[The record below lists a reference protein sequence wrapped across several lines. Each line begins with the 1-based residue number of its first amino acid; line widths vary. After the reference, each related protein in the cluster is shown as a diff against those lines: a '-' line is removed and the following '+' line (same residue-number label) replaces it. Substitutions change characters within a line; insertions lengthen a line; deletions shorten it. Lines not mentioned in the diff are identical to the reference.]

1 VASAPPVVGTRR
13 ERVREQTIDEIKA
26 AARAEL
32 VAHGRGGIQLRAVAR
47 AVGLTA
53 PALYRYFPG
62 IDELVTAVTV
72 DLYDELNAELEG
84 ARDAALAVTNPTDAY
99 QAMLATSRAFRRW
112 AVDHPSEFG
121 LLFATPPTGFAH
133 PPDTPCEEASNR
145 FGTVFAGTFIQM
157 WEENP
162 FPVEPPDAMAPGLV
176 AGLRPYWTWLTD
188 TLAPSMPI
196 GAVVFFLEGW
206 VRIYGIVALEVFGH
220 LSWAVTDGGPMFEET
235 MRVLARDIGR
245 PDAYRPP
252 LD

>member
-1 VASAPPVVGTRR
+1 MTTTAPSMTTRR

-47 AVGLTA
+47 SVGLTA

-62 IDELVTAVTV
+62 IDDLVTAVTV

-84 ARDAALAVTNPTDAY
+84 ARDAATAATDPPDAY
-99 QAMLATSRAFRRW
+99 EAMLATSRAFRRW
-112 AVDHPSEFG
+112 AVGHPSEFG
-121 LLFATPPTGFAH
+121 LLFATPPAGFAH
-133 PPDTPCEEASNR
+133 APDTPCEEASSR
-145 FGTVFAGTFIQM
+145 FGTVFASTFIQM

-162 FPVEPPDAMAPGLV
+162 FAVDPPEEMAPGLV
-176 AGLRPYWTWLTD
+176 AGVEPYWTWLTD

-235 MRVLARDIGR
+235 MRSLARDVGR
-245 PDAYRPP
+245 PEAYRPP
-252 LD
+252 AA